1 MLKKEYKIAVVAN
14 MSAGKSTFLNAMFG
28 DDILPAYTVATTDCP
43 IYIYSDDNPDNDK
56 AIVEFEDAR
65 IPIELSKNIVKKE
78 LKFYAKKDSDDLDE
92 KYKNVYRIH
101 LYWDFK
107 KLQNKNS
114 SKFNFIFIDTPGPNN
129 TDIFQEKH
137 SNITKN
143 ILSSEADMVLY
154 LFDYVQIDSN
164 LEATKN
170 NLWNMIIQRK
180 KQDKDFEVFFIINK
194 IDKAFDD
201 NKKLF
206 KVKQSKT
213 KDEFY
218 KNLKEFWFYHEDKAI
233 KKITKTAKKYGFEN
247 PRIFTAS
254 SKYEQLMRMQDISFD
269 DEDEIDRL
277 KELFKNMFGNNW
289 QKELRNYLNIN
300 WIEDNTKFH
309 LENIKNDFIN
319 TIAK

>member
-14 MSAGKSTFLNAMFG
+14 MGAGKSTFLNAMFG
-28 DDILPAYTVATTDCP
+28 DDILPAYTEATTDCP
-43 IYIYSDDNPDNDK
+43 IYIYSDDDPSNDK

-65 IPIELSKNIVKKE
+65 TPIELSKNVVKEE
-78 LKFYAKKDSDDLDE
+78 LKFYAKKDSKHLDK

-107 KLQNKNS
+107 KLQNKDN

-143 ILSSEADMVLY
+143 IILNEADMVLY

-164 LEATKN
+164 LEATKD
-170 NLWNMIIQRK
+170 NLWDMIIQRK
-180 KQDKDFEVFFIINK
+180 KQDKDFDVFFIINK
-194 IDKAFDD
+194 VDKAFDD

-218 KNLKEFWFYHEDKAI
+218 KNLKEFWFYHEEKAI
-233 KKITKTAKKYGFEN
+233 QKIKKAAKKYGFKN
-247 PRIFTAS
+247 PKVFTAS
-254 SKYEQLMRMQDISFD
+254 SKYEQLRRMKDISFHNKD
-269 DEDEIDRL
+269 DMNRL
-277 KELFKNMFGNNW
+277 KKLFKSMFKNKW
-289 QKELRNYLNIN
+289 KKELKNYLNIN
-300 WIEDNTKFH
+300 WIEENTKFH
-309 LENIKNDFIN
+309 IENIRDTF
-319 TIAK
+319 